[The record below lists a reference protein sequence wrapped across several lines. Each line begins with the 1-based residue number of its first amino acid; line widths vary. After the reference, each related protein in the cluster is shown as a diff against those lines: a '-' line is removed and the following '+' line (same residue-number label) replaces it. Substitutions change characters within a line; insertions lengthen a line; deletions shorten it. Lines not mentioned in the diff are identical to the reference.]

1 MKTIVSISEMQKFSE
16 RARRLKKTIGLV
28 PTMGYLHEGH
38 VSLIKK
44 AKKSCDLVVTSIFVN
59 PVQFAPN
66 EDFARYPRNIARDKK
81 LCKSAGTTVLFTPE
95 AASMYPKGY
104 STYITVDGL
113 SSVLEGKFRPTHF
126 RGVTTVVAKL
136 ILIVNPDKAFFGRKD
151 AQQCVVIK
159 KMTGDLNFGTEIV
172 MAPIVRES
180 DGLAMSSRN
189 IYLSPQE
196 REQATILRASLL
208 HAETMVKKGTTKTAE
223 VVKEISRLIETK
235 PAASIEYVAVVHS
248 ESLAELETFEP
259 GVPALIA
266 LAVRIG
272 KTRLI
277 DNTTITLH

>member
-1 MKTIVSISEMQKFSE
+1 MKTIISISEMQNFSE
-16 RARRLKKTIGLV
+16 RARLRKKTIGLV

-38 VSLIKK
+38 VSLIQT

-59 PVQFAPN
+59 PAQFAPN
-66 EDFARYPRNIARDKK
+66 EDFARYPRDIARDKK
-81 LCKSAGTTVLFTPE
+81 LCKSAGTAVLFTPE
-95 AASMYPKGY
+95 AESMYPKGY
-104 STYITVDGL
+104 STYITVEGI

-136 ILIVNPDKAFFGRKD
+136 FLIVNPDKAFFGRKD

-159 KMTGDLNFGTEIV
+159 KLARDLNFGTEIV
-172 MAPIVRES
+172 VAPIVRER
-180 DGLAMSSRN
+180 DGVAMSSRN

-196 REQATILRASLL
+196 REDATILRSSLL

-223 VVKEISRLIETK
+223 VVKEIARLIETK
-235 PAASIEYVAVVHS
+235 PAASVDYIAVVHA
-248 ESLAELETFEP
+248 ESLTELETFEP

-277 DNTTITLH
+277 DNTTIILH